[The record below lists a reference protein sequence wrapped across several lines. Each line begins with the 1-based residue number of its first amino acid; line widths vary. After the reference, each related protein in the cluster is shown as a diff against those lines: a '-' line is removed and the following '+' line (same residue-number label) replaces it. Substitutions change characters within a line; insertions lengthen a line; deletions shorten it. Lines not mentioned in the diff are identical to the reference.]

1 LLISIGGCE
10 IAKFKKTNYI
20 YDLSKLQELN
30 DIAPTPPRGFSA
42 T

>member
-1 LLISIGGCE
+1 LLISIG
-10 IAKFKKTNYI
+10 AVRSKFKKTNYI
-20 YDLSKLQELN
+20 YDLSRLQELN